1 MKDILRKKVGLPPGS
16 VIYTGNRDVEKIFI
30 HYMQYD
36 VAHLVEETYNN
47 HDKTIFQPSPEDKV
61 DWYDVR
67 GIHDTGLVE
76 EIGKMFSIHPLI
88 LEDISDVHQRPK
100 FEEYEKGLFIIL
112 KALLLDN
119 GTQEVRNEQVAIYFN
134 KGLVISFQETE
145 SDLFLAVRRRVQNS
159 NGRIRARGADY
170 LAYALMDVIIDNYY
184 LVMAHYEE
192 KIEDL
197 EDRIMIEQDSKD
209 KAAIHKLRKELAA
222 IRKFVFPLRESLARF
237 TKTESS
243 YVSSNTLV
251 FIRDSYDHVI
261 HLMDMLES
269 FRDMLSNLHELF
281 ISEVSFRM
289 NQVVQVL
296 TIVSTIFIPLT
307 FLAGIYGMNFEYI
320 PELQWH
326 YGYFVFWGIMIVVFV
341 GLLFYFRRKRW
352 L

>member
-1 MKDILRKKVGLPPGS
+1 MKDVLKQKIGLPPGA
-16 VIYTGNRDVEKIFI
+16 VVYTGSRDVEQIFI

-36 VAHLVEETYNN
+36 VGHLVEEMYDN
-47 HDKTIFQPSPEDKV
+47 HDETIFHPSPEDKV

-67 GIHDTGLVE
+67 GIHDTKLIE
-76 EIGKMFSIHPLI
+76 ELGKMFTVHPLI
-88 LEDISDVHQRPK
+88 LEDISDIHQRPK
-100 FEEYEKGLFIIL
+100 FEEYERGLFIIL
-112 KALLLDN
+112 KALSFDTT
-119 GTQEVRNEQVAIYFN
+119 TQTIQNEQVAVYFR
-134 KGLVISFQETE
+134 KGLTISFQETE
-145 SDLFLAVRRRVQNS
+145 SDLFAAVRRRVQNS

-192 KIEDL
+192 QIEAL
-197 EDRIMIEQDSKD
+197 EDRIMLEQDAKD
-209 KAAIHKLRKELAA
+209 KAAIHRLRKELSA
-222 IRKFVFPLRESLARF
+222 IRKFIFPLRESLARF
-237 TKTESS
+237 TKTEST
-243 YVSSNTLV
+243 YVTSNTLV
-251 FIRDSYDHVI
+251 FIRDSYDHII

-269 FRDMLSNLHELF
+269 FRDMLSSLHELF

-320 PELQWH
+320 PELQWR
-326 YGYFVFWGIMIVVFV
+326 YSYFVFWGVMIFIFV